1 MPYTAPT
8 NIYVTSMGEG
18 GKVVPADDPSAGFL
32 LVAEGSE
39 IPDELAERFGLTE
52 APKAAPAPKASASK
66 AR

>member
-1 MPYTAPT
+1 MPYTAKE

-39 IPDELAERFGLTE
+39 LPDEVAERFGLTNP
-52 APKAAPAPKASASK
+52 PKAAPAPKAPASK
-66 AR
+66 AK